1 MLLSERQD
9 RGRAAG
15 LDAVP
20 RPELDRRHA
29 GVPHVVAGLQRH
41 RVVLGNSYD
50 ITTANPGT
58 SRPSDVGSRRPA
70 ERVFG
75 KLYRGQMRIRQVDA
89 PARPGRGLA
98 GRLFPGVPAGRL
110 FPEARPLAS
119 PGSGRPGLAEDLG
132 SLIPPPCGQ
141 RSKIFWQR
149 PRPDRCVITTATT
162 ATSVTTDCWAPNATG
177 SSRVDGAIGK
187 ACSGDCARPLS
198 TRTLTV
204 F

>member
-50 ITTANPGT
+50 ITTANPG
-58 SRPSDVGSRRPA
+58 PVMPALDVLSNVYSACSIGA
-70 ERVFG
+70 
-75 KLYRGQMRIRQVDA
+75 QMRIRQVDA

-119 PGSGRPGLAEDLG
+119 PGSGRPGLAEKILDL
-132 SLIPPPCGQ
+132 
-141 RSKIFWQR
+141 
-149 PRPDRCVITTATT
+149 
-162 ATSVTTDCWAPNATG
+162 
-177 SSRVDGAIGK
+177 
-187 ACSGDCARPLS
+187 
-198 TRTLTV
+198 
-204 F
+204 